1 MVGSMVEWLECCD
14 CDQHDL
20 ISKPIR
26 AILLCRWKR
35 CFTALCFAWWSIS
48 VSIAFL
54 QVSRRNI
61 EIK

>member
-35 CFTALCFAWWSIS
+35 CFTALCFALLGGL
-48 VSIAFL
+48 FL
-54 QVSRRNI
+54 SPSLSCKSAE
-61 EIK
+61 EI